1 VDRLYRSGGTLPKRV
16 TLAARQHPF
25 HDNHGRNIMTTI
37 GASLTITGEVT
48 SHEDVTIH
56 GTLNGKISMA
66 SGSLLVAPSANVQAE
81 AQVSQLTIH
90 GTFSGDVAATER
102 VELTRTAQVNGTLL
116 APAVV
121 LQDGAVFNGMIE
133 VNGRTKARDGRAF
146 DQPAKA
152 S

>member
-1 VDRLYRSGGTLPKRV
+1 
-16 TLAARQHPF
+16 
-25 HDNHGRNIMTTI
+25 MTTI

-56 GTLNGKISMA
+56 GTVNGRISMA
-66 SGSLLVAPSANVQAE
+66 SGSLMVAPSAKVEAE
-81 AQVSQLTIH
+81 AQVSRLTIH

-102 VELTRTAQVNGTLL
+102 VELTNTAQVSGTLL

-121 LQDGAVFNGMIE
+121 LQDGALFNGMIE
-133 VNGRTKARDGRAF
+133 VNGRNKARDGH
-146 DQPAKA
+146 PADAQTKA

>member
-1 VDRLYRSGGTLPKRV
+1 
-16 TLAARQHPF
+16 
-25 HDNHGRNIMTTI
+25 MTTI
-37 GASLTITGEVT
+37 GASLTIKGEVT

-56 GTLNGKISMA
+56 GTLNGKILMQG
-66 SGSLLVAPSANVQAE
+66 GSLLVANGANVEAD
-81 AQVSQLTIH
+81 AQVSRLAIH

-102 VELTRTAQVNGTLL
+102 VELTSTAQVSGTLL

-133 VNGRTKARDGRAF
+133 VKGRTKARDKGAF
-146 DQPAKA
+146 DQQAKA

>member
-1 VDRLYRSGGTLPKRV
+1 
-16 TLAARQHPF
+16 
-25 HDNHGRNIMTTI
+25 MTTI
-37 GASLTITGEVT
+37 GSSLTITGEVT

-56 GTLNGKISMA
+56 GTVNGKISMQG
-66 SGSLLVAPSANVQAE
+66 GSLLVAPTAKVEAE
-81 AQVSQLTIH
+81 AQVSRLTIH

-102 VELTRTAQVNGTLL
+102 VELTTTAQVTGTLL

-133 VNGRTKARDGRAF
+133 VNGRTKARDGRAV
-146 DQPAKA
+146 DQQAKA